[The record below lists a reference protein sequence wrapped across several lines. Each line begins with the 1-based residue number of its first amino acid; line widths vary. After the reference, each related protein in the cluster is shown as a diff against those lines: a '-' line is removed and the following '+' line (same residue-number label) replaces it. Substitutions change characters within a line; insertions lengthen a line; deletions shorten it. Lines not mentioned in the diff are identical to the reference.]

1 MNNIY
6 IGVLQVLYSCILK
19 CISVINACTNRG
31 SCAFYI
37 LPVKAA
43 RKAAQSNQC
52 ESKILLYQYTPYSSI
67 NTVPPSI
74 FSSSK
79 VGGGRE
85 LELVG
90 VR

>member
-52 ESKILLYQYTPYSSI
+52 ESKILLYQYTTVPFYI
-67 NTVPPSI
+67 NTPI
-74 FSSSK
+74 HLLSSK